1 MSHIGRQG
9 GWVGLIGILVAL
21 AIVAWLYGD
30 TLKTYLMPPAPPP
43 AATKTGSP
51 GAAARAVGGIG
62 PVEIDVSS
70 GTGAPQTAIERARGV
85 QDTVNPQG
93 DGASR

>member
-1 MSHIGRQG
+1 
-9 GWVGLIGILVAL
+9 LIGIALAL

-30 TLKTYLMPPAPPP
+30 ALKAYLMPPSPPP

-62 PVEIDVSS
+62 PVDIDVSS
-70 GTGAPQTAIERARGV
+70 ATGAPQTAVERARGV
-85 QDTVNPQG
+85 EDTVKSE
-93 DGASR
+93 AARR